1 MPRPPAQPVYTR
13 MALFPGLLGAIVL
26 LAGLALIGGAWYIG
40 VLYATSILALIMCVF
55 AAQAKQFWWYFG
67 LIPLAVIWNPV
78 WPITLDDLL
87 VRLLHI
93 VGAAVFVAAG
103 LAIKVPEPANH

>member
-1 MPRPPAQPVYTR
+1 
-13 MALFPGLLGAIVL
+13 MALVPGLLGAIIL

-55 AAQAKQFWWYFG
+55 TTQAKQYWWYIG

-78 WPITLDDLL
+78 WPITLEDLVL
-87 VRLLHI
+87 SLLQI

-103 LAIKVPEPANH
+103 LMIKVPEPTGR